1 MYYTVLNVF
10 YRESTG
16 LKLEYMMVNG
26 DSLKNTKKLAA
37 FGNVAQAEN
46 EIVINPN
53 DGLDIVLSFTKHFV
67 SIVLILKIENA
78 TLTDMEYMS
87 GCILLDNNCRSGTV
101 EFSQKL
107 WKKIG
112 KPQNVILVYKDKSI
126 FIVNR

>member
-53 DGLDIVLSFTKHFV
+53 D
-67 SIVLILKIENA
+67 
-78 TLTDMEYMS
+78 
-87 GCILLDNNCRSGTV
+87 
-101 EFSQKL
+101 
-107 WKKIG
+107 
-112 KPQNVILVYKDKSI
+112 
-126 FIVNR
+126 